1 MAGQCHV
8 FSVHWLVLE
17 CCENSISFSSGLIIS
32 LTLVFIFVQ
41 SDHICKHAHTMYY
54 ICSLSLKYTGRFVT
68 LSTDLTL
75 CSLCA
80 CLSILSEEGGVVG

>member
-32 LTLVFIFVQ
+32 LTLVVIFVQ
-41 SDHICKHAHTMYY
+41 PDHICKHA
-54 ICSLSLKYTGRFVT
+54 YTYVVRTQIHRPFC
-68 LSTDLTL
+68 DL
-75 CSLCA
+75 
-80 CLSILSEEGGVVG
+80 EY